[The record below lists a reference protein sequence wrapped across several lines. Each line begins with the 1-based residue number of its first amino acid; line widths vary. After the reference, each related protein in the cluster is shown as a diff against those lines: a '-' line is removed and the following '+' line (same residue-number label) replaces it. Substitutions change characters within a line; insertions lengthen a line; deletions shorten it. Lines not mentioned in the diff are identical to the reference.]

1 MPSVTTH
8 KLPSETIQWNGLL
21 TSDETIAWK
30 MQNEP
35 RSIARHIRSSD
46 GSISLFADL
55 NHRKLY
61 LFFALPSK
69 IYVLLVKCF
78 AVDVY
83 VFIGKIKFCTSL
95 LFQVTDLACSN
106 DGRYVFTTG
115 GTDATTLMWEANV
128 M

>member
-1 MPSVTTH
+1 MSHDQSPATF
-8 KLPSETIQWNGLL
+8 
-21 TSDETIAWK
+21 
-30 MQNEP
+30 
-35 RSIARHIRSSD
+35 RSSD

-61 LFFALPSK
+61 LFFALLSK

-78 AVDVY
+78 AVNVY